1 VGSSFWVGP
10 GRDPIDIPI
19 AKSAGTPPW
28 DLSMLQIDLAIRD
41 AGKEGGCTAMT
52 VRFKPAGQENFAP
65 GRSVRVF
72 LAGEIGPPSAGG
84 RRLTIGS
91 TIPLAIDRAGMLR
104 LEFECASPATAEI
117 GTMAVIAPR
126 REIFYRD
133 RFLERER
140 RP

>member
-1 VGSSFWVGP
+1 MVVRFRP
-10 GRDPIDIPI
+10 AELDRFPKGRAVRIHLP
-19 AKSAGTPPW
+19 AKSER
-28 DLSMLQIDLAIRD
+28 I
-41 AGKEGGCTAMT
+41 
-52 VRFKPAGQENFAP
+52 
-65 GRSVRVF
+65 
-72 LAGEIGPPSAGG
+72 
-84 RRLTIGS
+84 TIGS